1 MRRILAIAAEMFG
14 NWITDEIIDE
24 EVLRNIT
31 LALVCVMICTAVLI
45 VNLQICFWIFICVL
59 LTLVNVCG
67 FMQRWGLTIDLV
79 SCIGLQ
85 LAVGLCVDYAAH
97 IGHSFLTVTGTRN
110 QRALSTL
117 MHIGEA
123 VLYGG
128 GSTLLALSLLAT
140 SKAYIFTS
148 FFKIFLLVIL
158 FGLFHGIVFLP
169 VILSIVGPPPYA
181 QPLRPT
187 AANGSY
193 VGEEMNSMIKSQQR
207 LETPD
212 ESAQLRTPE

>member
-1 MRRILAIAAEMFG
+1 
-14 NWITDEIIDE
+14 
-24 EVLRNIT
+24 
-31 LALVCVMICTAVLI
+31 
-45 VNLQICFWIFICVL
+45 
-59 LTLVNVCG
+59 
-67 FMQRWGLTIDLV
+67 MQRWGLTIDLV

-97 IGHSFLTVTGTRN
+97 IGHSFLTVTGSRN
-110 QRALSTL
+110 QRALNCL

-140 SKAYIFTS
+140 SKAYIFKS

-169 VILSIVGPPPYA
+169 VILSIVGPAPYV
-181 QPLRPT
+181 QPQRPQVM
-187 AANGSY
+187 ANGNCP
-193 VGEEMNSMIKSQQR
+193 GEEMHSMIKNDHR
-207 LETPD
+207 KPPD
-212 ESAQLRTPE
+212 ENEQLSTQD